1 MYKNQFI
8 AVVGFSRSGTSL
20 ISRILAEV
28 LNIDFGEAI
37 EHIPKNAENPDGFF
51 ENQQILAFNESMLAR
66 SNASV
71 TNLPAVDFLQ
81 HLPAGELDSLVAQA
95 KNLLTVVA
103 NTRATFGFKDPR
115 LCLTLPIWRLAA
127 KNLKTVIIVRSP
139 WSALQSFSAQMHRP
153 LHELEPLWFEYQ
165 HRILLNTAGGDRYM
179 LSFERLL
186 SHPLETVTSVAA
198 YLGIE
203 PNLAKWDKQLAAIVK
218 PGRVT
223 NLKPAEPFEYSPH
236 FQPKTKLAYATLNT
250 FLAAGAQPDYAVI
263 GSLFQGLRGYEAA
276 HVQPMAAT
284 VTKLDGELREQ
295 INHVIARDIAL
306 VEHAKMIRDRDT
318 RIALLDTQLQ
328 EHSGLLATQ
337 ISLVQARDQTIGL
350 LEGQLQDHSSQ
361 LALQL
366 DGELREQINHVI
378 ARDIALVEHAKMIR
392 DRDTRI
398 ALLDTQLQEHSGLL
412 ATQISLVQARDQTI
426 GLLEG
431 QLQDHSSQL
440 AAQIASVQICDQTI
454 RSLETQLHEHSDL
467 LAAHIFMVTERDKKI
482 IGLEQSALNL
492 QQLQS
497 ATITQ
502 LATFQSQTSE
512 LTAHSNGLRAQL
524 AQAQGLTKTAQ
535 ANAVMAAENAAKSLL
550 DANAAKR
557 EQVTLIEGTQHLG
570 REVVALATTIDELKS
585 ESRDLVRKQTN
596 LIATHRIELQQET
609 ARLQM
614 TTAQADSAHLAAE
627 NGLRAELAAVQ
638 HALLT
643 DLARVQH
650 ALQTELST
658 NQEQLTL
665 AHNKLEEQDLLHRA
679 TMLVAHNKLEEQDLL
694 HRATM
699 LVARKKELLL
709 TSRSQTP
716 IYRLK
721 QIISPPTDLWNLVAL
736 SYATFKTEPQ
746 TSMARQRGL
755 ALYVADPIS
764 DNDATVYELS
774 PELRDVSE
782 IQFVLDDDIRVA
794 GELHLELLSPK
805 HVVIAQSHVLLTAI
819 GSDGVARFVFPVI
832 SLAGNA
838 AEHLTLR
845 LFTKHA
851 PDPVRLYEM
860 QQRAK
865 ISQKVRVRCAFIRAS
880 LTQ

>member
-306 VEHAKMIRDRDT
+306 VEHAKI
-318 RIALLDTQLQ
+318 
-328 EHSGLLATQ
+328 
-337 ISLVQARDQTIGL
+337 
-350 LEGQLQDHSSQ
+350 
-361 LALQL
+361 
-366 DGELREQINHVI
+366 
-378 ARDIALVEHAKMIR
+378 IR

-679 TMLVAHNKLEEQDLL
+679 TMLVA
-694 HRATM
+694 
-699 LVARKKELLL
+699 RKKELLL

-716 IYRLK
+716 I
-721 QIISPPTDLWNLVAL
+721 
-736 SYATFKTEPQ
+736 
-746 TSMARQRGL
+746 
-755 ALYVADPIS
+755 
-764 DNDATVYELS
+764 
-774 PELRDVSE
+774 
-782 IQFVLDDDIRVA
+782 
-794 GELHLELLSPK
+794 
-805 HVVIAQSHVLLTAI
+805 
-819 GSDGVARFVFPVI
+819 
-832 SLAGNA
+832 
-838 AEHLTLR
+838 
-845 LFTKHA
+845 
-851 PDPVRLYEM
+851 
-860 QQRAK
+860 
-865 ISQKVRVRCAFIRAS
+865 
-880 LTQ
+880 

>member
-153 LHELEPLWFEYQ
+153 LHELEPLWFEYK

-361 LALQL
+361 LA
-366 DGELREQINHVI
+366 
-378 ARDIALVEHAKMIR
+378 
-392 DRDTRI
+392 
-398 ALLDTQLQEHSGLL
+398 
-412 ATQISLVQARDQTI
+412 
-426 GLLEG
+426 
-431 QLQDHSSQL
+431 
-440 AAQIASVQICDQTI
+440 AQIASVQICDQTI

-482 IGLEQSALNL
+482 IGLEQSALSL

-665 AHNKLEEQDLLHRA
+665 
-679 TMLVAHNKLEEQDLL
+679 AHNKLEEQDLL

>member
-361 LALQL
+361 LA
-366 DGELREQINHVI
+366 
-378 ARDIALVEHAKMIR
+378 
-392 DRDTRI
+392 
-398 ALLDTQLQEHSGLL
+398 
-412 ATQISLVQARDQTI
+412 
-426 GLLEG
+426 
-431 QLQDHSSQL
+431 
-440 AAQIASVQICDQTI
+440 AQIASVQICDQTI

-679 TMLVAHNKLEEQDLL
+679 TMLVA
-694 HRATM
+694 
-699 LVARKKELLL
+699 RKKELLL